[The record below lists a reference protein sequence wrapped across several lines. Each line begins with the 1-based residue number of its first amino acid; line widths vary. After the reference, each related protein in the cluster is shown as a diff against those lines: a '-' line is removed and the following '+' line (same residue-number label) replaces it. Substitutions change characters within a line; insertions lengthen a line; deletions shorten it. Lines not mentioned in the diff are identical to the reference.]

1 MIDTIKTLKNL
12 NKKFPRFQL
21 NTLFE
26 ILDCIE
32 EKPELTTIPWE
43 APTYTPPTIT
53 PLTITCTDTSPHECK
68 DLNAC
73 ENTISTYGNTISACD
88 NQMLFEPKKHHVK
101 DKTSKNVRILTE
113 EAPADDDD
121 EMDMENIEL
130 LYKETVDLLHD
141 YLSKL
146 DVNEI
151 LK

>member
-32 EKPELTTIPWE
+32 EKPEITTIPWCT
-43 APTYTPPTIT
+43 PTYTPS
-53 PLTITCTDTSPHECK
+53 TITCTDTSASTHECS

-73 ENTISTYGNTISACD
+73 ENTISACD

-101 DKTSKNVRILTE
+101 DKTSKNVRILTK
-113 EAPADDDD
+113 EAPADEDD
-121 EMDMENIEL
+121 EMDMGNIEL
-130 LYKETVDLLHD
+130 LYKEAVDLFHD
-141 YLSKL
+141 YLNKL
-146 DVNEI
+146 DIKEI

>member
-32 EKPELTTIPWE
+32 EKSEITTFPWE
-43 APTYTPPTIT
+43 APTYMQPTIT
-53 PLTITCTDTSPHECK
+53 PSTITCTDTSTHECA
-68 DLNAC
+68 DLNTC
-73 ENTISTYGNTISACD
+73 KNTISACD

-101 DKTSKNVRILTE
+101 DKTSKNVRILTK
-113 EAPADDDD
+113 EAAVDDDD
-121 EMDMENIEL
+121 EMDMENIEC

-141 YLSKL
+141 YLNKL
-146 DVNEI
+146 DINDI

>member
-32 EKPELTTIPWE
+32 EKPEITTFPWE

-53 PLTITCTDTSPHECK
+53 PLTITCTDTSDSTHECT

-73 ENTISTYGNTISACD
+73 KNAISVCD

-101 DKTSKNVRILTE
+101 DKTSKNVRILTK
-113 EAPADDDD
+113 EAPADDED
-121 EMDMENIEL
+121 EMDVKDIEL

-146 DVNEI
+146 DINENFKI
-151 LK
+151 V

>member
-32 EKPELTTIPWE
+32 EKEEITTIPWCTPIT
-43 APTYTPPTIT
+43 PTYTPS
-53 PLTITCTDTSPHECK
+53 TITCTDTSASTHKCT

-73 ENTISTYGNTISACD
+73 ENTISACD

-101 DKTSKNVRILTE
+101 DKTSKNVRILTK
-113 EAPADDDD
+113 EAAVDEDD
-121 EMDMENIEL
+121 EMDMENIEC

-146 DVNEI
+146 DINDI

>member
-32 EKPELTTIPWE
+32 EKPEITTIPWST
-43 APTYTPPTIT
+43 PTYTPS
-53 PLTITCTDTSPHECK
+53 TITCTDTSPHVCA

-73 ENTISTYGNTISACD
+73 ENTISTYD

-101 DKTSKNVRILTE
+101 DKTSKNIRILTK
-113 EAPADDDD
+113 EAPADEDD
-121 EMDMENIEL
+121 EMDMENIES

-146 DVNEI
+146 DINEI

>member
-32 EKPELTTIPWE
+32 EKEEITTIPWCTPIT
-43 APTYTPPTIT
+43 PTYTPS
-53 PLTITCTDTSPHECK
+53 TITCTDTSASTHDCT

-73 ENTISTYGNTISACD
+73 ENTISACD

-113 EAPADDDD
+113 EAPADIDEEMNDDD
-121 EMDMENIEL
+121 IKS
-130 LYKETVDLLHD
+130 LYKETVDLFQD

-146 DVNEI
+146 GINDI

>member
-21 NTLFE
+21 NTLLD

-32 EKPELTTIPWE
+32 EKPEITTIPWDV
-43 APTYTPPTIT
+43 PTFTPS
-53 PLTITCTDTSPHECK
+53 TITCTDTSASTHECT

-73 ENTISTYGNTISACD
+73 ENTLSACD

-101 DKTSKNVRILTE
+101 DKTSKNVRILTKE
-113 EAPADDDD
+113 VPADIDEEMNDDD
-121 EMDMENIEL
+121 IKS
-130 LYKETVDLLHD
+130 LYKETVDLFQD

-146 DVNEI
+146 GINDI

>member
-32 EKPELTTIPWE
+32 EKEENTITTTW
-43 APTYTPPTIT
+43 PPTIT
-53 PLTITCTDTSPHECK
+53 TPIYPTTITCTDTSTHECK

-101 DKTSKNVRILTE
+101 DKTSKNVRILTK

-121 EMDMENIEL
+121 EMDMGDIEL

-146 DVNEI
+146 DINEI

>member
-53 PLTITCTDTSPHECK
+53 PLTITCTDTSPHECTN
-68 DLNAC
+68 LNAC
-73 ENTISTYGNTISACD
+73 KNTISACD

-121 EMDMENIEL
+121 EMDMGDIEL

-146 DVNEI
+146 DINEI

>member
-43 APTYTPPTIT
+43 APTIIPT
-53 PLTITCTDTSPHECK
+53 TITCTDTSPSKHKCT

-73 ENTISTYGNTISACD
+73 ENTISACD

-121 EMDMENIEL
+121 EMDMGDIEL

-146 DVNEI
+146 DINEI

>member
-32 EKPELTTIPWE
+32 EKPELTTIPWK
-43 APTYTPPTIT
+43 APTYTPPTIIPT
-53 PLTITCTDTSPHECK
+53 TITCTDTSPSKHICT

-73 ENTISTYGNTISACD
+73 ENTISSTCD
-88 NQMLFEPKKHHVK
+88 NQMLFEPKKHHMK

-121 EMDMENIEL
+121 EMDMGDIEL

-146 DVNEI
+146 DINEI